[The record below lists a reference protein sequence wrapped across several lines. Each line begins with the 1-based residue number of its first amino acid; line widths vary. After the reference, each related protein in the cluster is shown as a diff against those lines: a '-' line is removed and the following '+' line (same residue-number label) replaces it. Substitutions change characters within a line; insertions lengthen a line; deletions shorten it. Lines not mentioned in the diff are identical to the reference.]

1 MNIFR
6 AALRLAPL
14 LFTASL
20 VAQNAPASTIHPSA
34 KVREA
39 ITRALPSMDGGHLK
53 VSAVEVAYPPG
64 GSSSAHSH
72 PCPVVA
78 YVVSGSIRSQVR
90 GEAEHV
96 YKAGETFYEAPNG
109 VHQVSANASDR
120 EPATLVAFFVCDHEV
135 PLTSPVAS
143 GGTQ

>member
-6 AALRLAPL
+6 ATFWLVPFFFAGSAVSQNTPANAVVAP
-14 LFTASL
+14 
-20 VAQNAPASTIHPSA
+20 A

-39 ITRALPSMDGGHLK
+39 INHALPSMDGGHLK
-53 VSAVEVAYPPG
+53 VSAVEVTYPPG
-64 GSSSAHSH
+64 GASSAHSH

-78 YVVSGSIRSQVR
+78 YVVSGAIRSQVR
-90 GEAEHV
+90 GESEHI

-120 EPATLVAFFVCDHEV
+120 EPATLVAFFVCDGEV
-135 PLTSPVAS
+135 PLTSPVTS
-143 GGTQ
+143 GGAR